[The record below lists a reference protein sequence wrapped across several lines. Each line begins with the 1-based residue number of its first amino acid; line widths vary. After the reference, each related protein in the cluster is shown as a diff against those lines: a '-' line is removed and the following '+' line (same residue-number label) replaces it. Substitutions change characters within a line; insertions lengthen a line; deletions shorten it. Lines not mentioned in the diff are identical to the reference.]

1 MASPWALDRFGGLT
15 GALSKRLPQ
24 ALGAALERTFAKRA
38 TTEDTPPDDESTGTR
53 RPALRHTVLFAGS
66 SNQALLDT
74 RWGEPTVPD
83 DRYPRAG

>member
-24 ALGAALERTFAKRA
+24 ALGAALERTFTKKA
-38 TTEDTPPDDESTGTR
+38 TTDPPPDDEALGTR
-53 RPALRHTVLFAGS
+53 RPALRHTVLFSGS

-74 RWGEPTVPD
+74 RWGEPTIND
-83 DRYPRAG
+83 DRY

>member
-24 ALGAALERTFAKRA
+24 ALGAALERTFAKRD
-38 TTEDTPPDDESTGTR
+38 TTDAPPDDEQAPGPR
-53 RPALRHTVLFAGS
+53 RPALRHTVLFSGS

-74 RWGEPTVPD
+74 RWGEPTITD
-83 DRYPRAG
+83 DRY

>member
-38 TTEDTPPDDESTGTR
+38 ATTEPPPDEAPGTR
-53 RPALRHTVLFAGS
+53 RPALRHTVLFSGS
-66 SNQALLDT
+66 SNQALLDS
-74 RWGEPTVPD
+74 RWGEPTITD
-83 DRYPRAG
+83 DRY

>member
-15 GALSKRLPQ
+15 GAITRRLPQ
-24 ALGAALERTFAKRA
+24 AIGTALERTFAKRA
-38 TTEDTPPDDESTGTR
+38 TATTDEPPGGESPGR

-74 RWGEPTVPD
+74 RWGEPTTTD
-83 DRYPRAG
+83 DRY

>member
-38 TTEDTPPDDESTGTR
+38 ATESPSEEPSGNR
-53 RPALRHTVLFAGS
+53 RQALRHSVIFSGA
-66 SNQALLDT
+66 SNQALLDS
-74 RWGEPTVPD
+74 RWGEPTVND
-83 DRYPRAG
+83 DRY

>member
-24 ALGAALERTFAKRA
+24 ALGAVLERTFAKRA
-38 TTEDTPPDDESTGTR
+38 ATDSPTDEAPGIR
-53 RPALRHTVLFAGS
+53 RPALHHTVLFRGA

-74 RWGEPTVPD
+74 RWGEPTITD
-83 DRYPRAG
+83 DRY

>member
-38 TTEDTPPDDESTGTR
+38 TADAPPDKAPGTR
-53 RPALRHTVLFAGS
+53 RPALRHTVLFSGS
-66 SNQALLDT
+66 SNQALLDS
-74 RWGEPTVPD
+74 RWGEPTITD
-83 DRYPRAG
+83 DRY